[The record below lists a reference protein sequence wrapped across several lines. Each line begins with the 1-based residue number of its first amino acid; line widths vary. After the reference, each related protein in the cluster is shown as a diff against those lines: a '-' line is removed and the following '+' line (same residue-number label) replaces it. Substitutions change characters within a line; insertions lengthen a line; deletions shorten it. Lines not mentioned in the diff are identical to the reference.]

1 MFFFLIYYEQMDYN
15 NMDMTRIERK
25 KVVCLSSWSPAG
37 CGQTH
42 K

>member
-1 MFFFLIYYEQMDYN
+1 MFFFLIYYEQMDY